1 MLLIFSENIK
11 KVYAV
16 QLFHRNC
23 FSPQLSLLKSHL
35 EQLGIDQTFLIFAI
49 SNHYYACTTK
59 KNADN
64 NLVCTHSAIKI
75 SLFVYGNFCLYQRF
89 LKNKKMVGTTK
100 TTELSQ

>member
-35 EQLGIDQTFLIFAI
+35 EQLGIDQTSPHFC
-49 SNHYYACTTK
+49 NQTTTMPVP
-59 KNADN
+59 
-64 NLVCTHSAIKI
+64 L
-75 SLFVYGNFCLYQRF
+75 
-89 LKNKKMVGTTK
+89 KKMLIIIWFALILQSK
-100 TTELSQ
+100 